1 MLRGNNSSK
10 GAIPNDKKITSGLKK
25 ITSGLFAS
33 AVKVTPQ
40 LPNITYTLKMIPGIA
55 VLSVFSI
62 LQQKAVVIIVRM
74 IEKIKISNCKKN
86 TAIPSIPLMWLIP
99 LEMHI
104 KKAEMTA
111 ASNEKTAIHQ

>member
-10 GAIPNDKKITSGLKK
+10 GAIPNDKKITSGL
-25 ITSGLFAS
+25 ITL
-33 AVKVTPQ
+33 AVIKVTPQ

-111 ASNEKTAIHQ
+111 ASNEKTAIRQ